1 MNCIA
6 KGLHISGT
14 KYSQQTVE
22 EGTKVFCNFLKRVEV
37 DNYIKEQNE
46 LADGT
51 NAFFDF
57 IKKVRADV
65 LRQSIEQRYAFIQ
78 PRRGPKVIKFLTIG
92 SNSSLTQSQ
101 PQSQSQLQPQPQSQ
115 SQSQLQPQSQS
126 QSQLQPQLQPQPQ
139 SQSQNFNTSDA
150 IQHPQNNQQDQVS
163 TYKFSRIFNGKQVQY
178 LDKISLYLLE
188 VLSKETPK
196 IISNESEKSHI
207 ISNNELKALVIIVLC
222 IKFNINNS
230 NVKKLQKK
238 IIDFDGNSEGKKISR
253 FSYKMCC
260 SLIYELIEKN
270 IGRTYYI
277 CKNMDKFKLKKV
289 DNFVL
294 NELKVLDK
302 LKNTDNKE

>member
-92 SNSSLTQSQ
+92 SNSLLTQLQPQSQ
-101 PQSQSQLQPQPQSQ
+101 PQSQSQLQPQS
-115 SQSQLQPQSQS
+115 
-126 QSQLQPQLQPQPQ
+126 Q

>member
-51 NAFFDF
+51 NAFLDF

-78 PRRGPKVIKFLTIG
+78 PRRVPEVIKFLTIG
-92 SNSSLTQSQ
+92 SNSLLTQLQPQSQ
-101 PQSQSQLQPQPQSQ
+101 PQSQSQLQPQS
-115 SQSQLQPQSQS
+115 
-126 QSQLQPQLQPQPQ
+126 Q